1 MTLRPSDAPDGDE
14 QAEHGGWQQS
24 EAEPEDF
31 GGVTGGQIQV
41 VAGQAAGGDADEII
55 AIEQPA
61 EAGRDEVVSDG
72 INAGGFAIGID
83 EGGISDDDQARSGG
97 AEALGLLGA
106 TFNGGHED
114 ERGGGAGIGLVAT
127 RGGVIRA

>member
-1 MTLRPSDAPDGDE
+1 M
-14 QAEHGGWQQS
+14 
-24 EAEPEDF
+24 
-31 GGVTGGQIQV
+31 

-72 INAGGFAIGID
+72 IDAGRFAIGID
-83 EGGISDDDQARSGG
+83 EAGISDDDQARSGG

-114 ERGGGAGIGLVAT
+114 ERVGGAGIGLVAT